1 MKNKKGFTLVELIA
15 IIIVIGLIIGILT
28 PTAIR
33 LIANSKKNAFREG
46 MRSIVRSA
54 EMYMEENNLKS
65 LPEEG
70 LFLTDEKLGRD
81 YDDGYEGVIKYID
94 GEIVLEN
101 IHNGTYCG
109 NGSSEDFTISKYE
122 EGECDVVKP
131 VIDCFIMGTTET
143 EGDTITGYKYY
154 DPGNLLD
161 YGSEVAIFVSG

>member
-70 LFLTDEKLGRD
+70 LFLNDEKLGFLD
-81 YDDGYEGVIKYID
+81 KIST
-94 GEIVLEN
+94 LEEKN
-101 IHNGTYCG
+101 T
-109 NGSSEDFTISKYE
+109 
-122 EGECDVVKP
+122 
-131 VIDCFIMGTTET
+131 
-143 EGDTITGYKYY
+143 
-154 DPGNLLD
+154 NLMKTNNEL
-161 YGSEVAIFVSG
+161 EKINQQFCLALIQTRLQPWFFLR